1 MQDWGMQ
8 SAGCAGRR
16 CCEGGSARTRGGEH
30 GEEEGVKGRKRW
42 CPAIGHVPAGPRL
55 CRLGTPGLPGGP
67 ADQGV
72 LWERVEYKRE
82 WAPWTSAVRRA
93 APSPPM
99 DEGPRRKMNSDARR
113 LSFPKT
119 RLACVLL
126 RNRRSIL
133 VLRTHTPRRGS
144 TTHRPGRSS
153 NEAWTSESGGWM
165 RRTTQW
171 SSTSS
176 ACHPPLRT
184 PCAAY

>member
-1 MQDWGMQ
+1 VGAHERAGASMGKRKGSKGEKDGAPP
-8 SAGCAGRR
+8 SAMSQLDRDFAVSGLPDYLEAQRTRVFCGSESNTSVSGRR
-16 CCEGGSARTRGGEH
+16 VCGSSGGSPE
-30 GEEEGVKGRKRW
+30 
-42 CPAIGHVPAGPRL
+42 
-55 CRLGTPGLPGGP
+55 
-67 ADQGV
+67 
-72 LWERVEYKRE
+72 
-82 WAPWTSAVRRA
+82 
-93 APSPPM
+93 PPM